1 MEDRL
6 AHERI
11 SVLEATM
18 KTHFEEHE
26 RFEKALAENTEMTR
40 QLVKNTQEIVDLV
53 KGVKGFR
60 ALLLWVTP
68 IVAAVY
74 AVWAWIRG

>member
-1 MEDRL
+1 MEDRR

-11 SVLEATM
+11 DGLET
-18 KTHFEEHE
+18 TIQNHFTEHE
-26 RFEKALAENTEMTR
+26 KFERSLAENAEMTR

-60 ALLLWVTP
+60 ALLLWLTP
-68 IVAAVY
+68 VVAAVY
-74 AVWAWIRG
+74 AVWVWIKS